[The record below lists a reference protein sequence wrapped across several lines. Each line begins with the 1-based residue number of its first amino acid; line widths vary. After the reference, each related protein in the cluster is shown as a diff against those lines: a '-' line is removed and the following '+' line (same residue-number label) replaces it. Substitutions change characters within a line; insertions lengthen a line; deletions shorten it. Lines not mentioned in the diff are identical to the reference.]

1 MCVSRGIF
9 AVKCTQ
15 SKWNFFYLSV
25 VIGMKGSQEMEY
37 FAKELFDAEGNSEG
51 WFVFTPSGVC
61 VSGPHCEADAH
72 DYAAA
77 LNRGE
82 DIQRPPYLIEN
93 SAPSSKIPG

>member
-1 MCVSRGIF
+1 MG
-9 AVKCTQ
+9 
-15 SKWNFFYLSV
+15 
-25 VIGMKGSQEMEY
+25 Y

-61 VSGPHCEADAH
+61 VSGPHCEADAY

-82 DIQRPPYLIEN
+82 DIQPPPYLIEN
-93 SAPSSKIPG
+93 SAPSSSSPIPG